1 MLSVLFFLS
10 VLLVGYVYAGYPLLV
25 QLVGTLR
32 SRPVA
37 KAPFE
42 PMVTVIIP
50 AYNEE
55 RHIGKTIANKLA
67 LNYPREKMEILV
79 VSDGSTDRTD
89 SIVREFADEGVRLL
103 RQETRGGKTLG
114 LNAAVREAVGEIIF
128 FSDANSLHHPDAL
141 QKLVVNFADPQVGY
155 VTGKMIYTNPDGSII
170 GDGCSAYMKYENAIR
185 LRETNIGSI
194 VGVDGGV
201 DAVRRSLYR
210 PMEADQLP
218 DFVLPLS
225 VADQGYRVV
234 YEPEA
239 LLCEDALSTA
249 TDEYRMRV
257 RVSLRAL
264 WALYDMRR
272 LFLPGKDLMY
282 SWQLWSHKI
291 LRYLSFVFLIVALLT
306 NLALL
311 EKGPFFALTLIGQAV
326 FYCGAVLSPILE
338 RSGKGNR
345 LLYLAYYFTI
355 INMAAGHAFIKF
367 ILGKK
372 IVVWSPRKG

>member
-1 MLSVLFFLS
+1 MLSMLFFLS
-10 VLLVGYVYAGYPLLV
+10 VALVLYVYAGYPLLV
-25 QLVGTLR
+25 RLFGTVR
-32 SRPVA
+32 SRPIR
-37 KAPFE
+37 KEPFE

-55 RHIGKTIANKLA
+55 KHIGRTITNKLA
-67 LNYPREKMEILV
+67 LNYPREKLEILV
-79 VSDGSTDRTD
+79 VSDGSTDGTD
-89 SIVREFADEGVRLL
+89 SIVKDYAEEGVRLL
-103 RQETRGGKTLG
+103 RQEPRGGKTLG
-114 LNAAVREAVGEIIF
+114 LNAAIREAGGEIIF

-141 QKLVVNFADPQVGY
+141 RELVANFADPQVGY
-155 VTGKMIYTNPDGSII
+155 VTGKMIYTNPDGSVI
-170 GDGCSAYMKYENAIR
+170 GDGCSAYMRYENMIR
-185 LRETNIGSI
+185 LRETKIGSI

-201 DAVRRSLYR
+201 DAVRRSLYV
-210 PMEADQLP
+210 PMQADQLP

-225 VADQGYRVV
+225 VIDQGYRVV

-249 TDEYRMRV
+249 ADEYRMRV

-272 LFLPGKDLMY
+272 LFLPGGDLVY

-291 LRYLSFVFLIVALLT
+291 LRYLSFLFLLGALLT

-311 EKGPFFALTLIGQAV
+311 DKGPLFVITLLGQAA
-326 FYCGAVLSPILE
+326 FYLGAVLSPILE
-338 RSGKGNR
+338 RFGRGNR
-345 LLYLAYYFTI
+345 LLYLAYYFSI
-355 INMAAGHAFIKF
+355 INMAAAHAFIKF
-367 ILGKK
+367 VLGKK